1 MASDYDEVRPEVKE
15 SQESSLQALRTENTP
30 DARSV
35 VRELDEAD
43 TADGV
48 DLPGDF
54 IAEELIVEVVPQKKD
69 EFVCSSC
76 FLVHHRSQWPR
87 RKTDTSTALNAR
99 DEAVTVL
106 GAPDHNHGI
115 SRGLGLPPQQLD
127 QSVQ

>member
-43 TADGV
+43 TVDGV

-76 FLVHHRSQWPR
+76 FLVHHRSR
-87 RKTDTSTALNAR
+87 LAKEKDGHVYCI
-99 DEAVTVL
+99 ECE
-106 GAPDHNHGI
+106 G
-115 SRGLGLPPQQLD
+115 
-127 QSVQ
+127 